1 MATNGRKRYIHI
13 AENDSSEQ
21 IYALLDDV
29 EKADKDDID
38 NLMNDSDND
47 FIAQKEITQAASTQD
62 TPLTTSEANI
72 HVAPSDNQSKNKE
85 KNKKEELWK
94 WTKKVKVS
102 NQEECHLV
110 PEIQLN
116 LKETVSP
123 IEIFSLV
130 TGLEKL
136 LQVIVKQS
144 KVYAYQTGRNFTV
157 NEEELEGFLGINFV
171 VAINR
176 SPTIA
181 EYWKVDNLIGNDG
194 IQNKMIRNR
203 FREVLQ
209 NLHFADNKENDKTD
223 KVFKMRPVIDHLK
236 LKFSEVLS
244 NDSEQSMDKHMVKF
258 KGRSGMKQYIKSKQ
272 IQKGFKL

>member
-194 IQNKMIRNR
+194 IQNKMI
-203 FREVLQ
+203 
-209 NLHFADNKENDKTD
+209 
-223 KVFKMRPVIDHLK
+223 
-236 LKFSEVLS
+236 
-244 NDSEQSMDKHMVKF
+244 
-258 KGRSGMKQYIKSKQ
+258 
-272 IQKGFKL
+272 